1 MPYYNKPHKNQ
12 LGNNYRKVIINECLS
27 STAGSDFG
35 DSLVT
40 TVTFGPGVMNASYPV
55 PILDDSDIES
65 TENFVAVLSTTESN
79 VNIIDGTAI
88 VNILDDDCKLY
99 A

>member
-1 MPYYNKPHKNQ
+1 M
-12 LGNNYRKVIINECLS
+12 IINECLS

-40 TVTFGPGVMNASYPV
+40 TVTFGPNVTSASYPV
-55 PILDDSDIES
+55 PILDDSDVES
-65 TENFVAVLSTTESN
+65 TENFVAILTTAESN

-88 VNILDDDCKLY
+88 VNTLDDDCKLY
-99 A
+99 AYA

>member
-1 MPYYNKPHKNQ
+1 M
-12 LGNNYRKVIINECLS
+12 IINECLS
-27 STAGSDFG
+27 STDGSDYN

-40 TVTFGPGVMNASYPV
+40 TVTFEPNVTSASYPV
-55 PILDDSDIES
+55 PILDDSDVES
-65 TENFVAVLSTTESN
+65 TENFVAVFSTTESN

-99 A
+99 AYA